1 MAFKSKIAAK
11 QKFVNDNANLS
22 SNQLDQC
29 FYSNSVEIFLCRLG
43 IFIWASLFGICPI
56 CSVADDL
63 DAGPLFDKFPLTLD
77 SGWRTEAVGP
87 FFYHEQNDSENI
99 LAIPPLFSHDTDS
112 AAESREDDF
121 LYPLL
126 TYRRYGTEYRWQ
138 FFQLFSFAGGKGPDD
153 NGEKRFTIFPLY
165 FQQRSPDT
173 NENYTALVPF
183 YGHLKNRLFRDKIF
197 FVMFPIYGQT
207 QKRDIITDNYCY
219 PFFHLRHGDGLSG
232 WQFWP
237 VVGNE
242 HKDVTTKTNGFGEV
256 ATVGGHDKL
265 FVLWP
270 FYFKTTDGIGTD
282 DPEKAGGLLPF
293 YAQLRSPQRDST
305 SVLWPFFSW
314 VDDRGQKYHEWD
326 GPWPFVVVA
335 RGEGKTTTRVWPLF
349 GQSHN
354 ASLEKD
360 FFLWIVYRYNRVH
373 TDLLD
378 ERQTRVLYF
387 LYRNATEKN
396 IATGKEKQ
404 RVDLWPFFTYHRDF
418 NGNNRL
424 QIFAPLE
431 PILPNNRGIE
441 CNWSPLWSV
450 WRSEN
455 NLQTGAASRSLLW
468 NLYRSDITSA
478 SKKCSLLFGLFQY
491 QSDAGTKSL
500 RLFYIPVSKKHQP
513 EK

>member
-1 MAFKSKIAAK
+1 
-11 QKFVNDNANLS
+11 
-22 SNQLDQC
+22 
-29 FYSNSVEIFLCRLG
+29 
-43 IFIWASLFGICPI
+43 
-56 CSVADDL
+56 
-63 DAGPLFDKFPLTLD
+63 
-77 SGWRTEAVGP
+77 
-87 FFYHEQNDSENI
+87 
-99 LAIPPLFSHDTDS
+99 
-112 AAESREDDF
+112 
-121 LYPLL
+121 
-126 TYRRYGTEYRWQ
+126 
-138 FFQLFSFAGGKGPDD
+138 
-153 NGEKRFTIFPLY
+153 
-165 FQQRSPDT
+165 
-173 NENYTALVPF
+173 
-183 YGHLKNRLFRDKIF
+183 
-197 FVMFPIYGQT
+197 
-207 QKRDIITDNYCY
+207 
-219 PFFHLRHGDGLSG
+219 
-232 WQFWP
+232 
-237 VVGNE
+237 
-242 HKDVTTKTNGFGEV
+242 
-256 ATVGGHDKL
+256 
-265 FVLWP
+265 
-270 FYFKTTDGIGTD
+270 
-282 DPEKAGGLLPF
+282 
-293 YAQLRSPQRDST
+293 
-305 SVLWPFFSW
+305 VLWPFFSW